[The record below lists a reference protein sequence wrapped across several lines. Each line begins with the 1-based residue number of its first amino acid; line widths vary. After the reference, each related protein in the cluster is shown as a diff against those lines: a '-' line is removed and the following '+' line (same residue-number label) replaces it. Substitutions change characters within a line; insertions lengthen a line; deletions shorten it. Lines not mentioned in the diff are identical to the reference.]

1 VKHEEERRKE
11 WKSKRKKMVVKR
23 DTAFVTGE
31 QITFFFSAV
40 MVLGRCPLV
49 LLAENRA

>member
-11 WKSKRKKMVVKR
+11 WKSRRKKMVAKKHA
-23 DTAFVTGE
+23 AFVTGE
-31 QITFFFSAV
+31 QFTFFSALV
-40 MVLGRCPLV
+40 VLGRCPLV